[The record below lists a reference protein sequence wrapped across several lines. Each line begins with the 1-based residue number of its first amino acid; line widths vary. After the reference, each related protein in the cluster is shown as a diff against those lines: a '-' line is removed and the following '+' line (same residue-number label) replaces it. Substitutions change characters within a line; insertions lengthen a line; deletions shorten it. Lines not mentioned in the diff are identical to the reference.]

1 MRVRV
6 CVCEWKVFISSILL
20 IPICLF
26 LFFFSS
32 FFLFFSLHLPV
43 IPPPPY
49 TLFSQ
54 VCALLWMKGG
64 EDEVWGWQAEREMKG
79 RKRGRRKVLGWT
91 DGENEGNERRGRTE
105 VWGYGRQAS
114 L

>member
-1 MRVRV
+1 MRA
-6 CVCEWKVFISSILL
+6 CVCEWKVSSHLFNPAHSHLPLSLL
-20 IPICLF
+20 LVF
-26 LFFFSS
+26 L
-32 FFLFFSLHLPV
+32 LALFSLHLPL

-49 TLFSQ
+49 TLFSL

-79 RKRGRRKVLGWT
+79 RKRGRREVLGWT
-91 DGENEGNERRGRTE
+91 DGENEGNERRGRAE